1 MNNNQIRGKKM
12 KLFDQNNP
20 VSRRQFFQKLN
31 IFLSA
36 IAGLIL
42 ALPVIGF
49 LVSPLLRKVNR
60 DWRDVGNLEQFKIG
74 TTVEVS
80 FQDASPLPW
89 SGITAKTAAWLRRVD
104 ETNFIAFSIN
114 CTHLGCPVRWLPK
127 ADLFMCPCHGGV
139 YYFDGQVAAGPPPRP
154 LTRYPVRI
162 RSNRVEIRT
171 SPLPIT

>member
-1 MNNNQIRGKKM
+1 M
-12 KLFDQNNP
+12 KLFDQNDP
-20 VSRRQFFQKLN
+20 ISRRQFFQNLN

-49 LVSPLLRKVNR
+49 LISPLLRKVGR

-154 LTRYPVRI
+154 LTRYPVRV
-162 RSNRVEIRT
+162 RNSRVEIRT
-171 SPLPIT
+171 SQLPIT

>member
-1 MNNNQIRGKKM
+1 MNNNQIRGKQM
-12 KLFDQNNP
+12 KLFDQNDP
-20 VSRRQFFQKLN
+20 ISRRQFFQNLN

-49 LVSPLLRKVNR
+49 LISPLLRKVGR

-154 LTRYPVRI
+154 LSRYPVRV
-162 RSNRVEIRT
+162 RNSRVEIRT
-171 SPLPIT
+171 SQLPIT

>member
-1 MNNNQIRGKKM
+1 M
-12 KLFDQNNP
+12 KLFDQNDEI
-20 VSRRQFFQKLN
+20 SRRQFFNKLG
-31 IFLSA
+31 ILLSG
-36 IAGLIL
+36 IAGFVL

-49 LVSPLLRKVNR
+49 LISPLLRKIVR
-60 DWRDVGNLEQFKIG
+60 DWRDVGNLDQFKIG

-80 FQDASPLPW
+80 FEDASPLPW

-104 ETNFIAFSIN
+104 ETNFVAFSIN

-139 YYFDGQVAAGPPPRP
+139 YYKDGQVAAGPPPKP

-162 RSNRVEIRT
+162 RNSRVEIRT